1 MIFSDLIWAGLAGLV
16 SGIAM
21 TLLEFPFWKKWG
33 MEGVSEWQVNWVM
46 MTCFNS
52 KWRLRQQPIL
62 SWTIASHIFH
72 GVLIGIALRLV
83 LPVTILLLPVA
94 KISTI
99 LDAVVLAVAL
109 WFFITFS
116 GRKRF
121 EVPGKIRITNRGLL
135 VGLLSGIIF
144 GIVLGL
150 LLSLFPD
157 SYASLP

>member
-1 MIFSDLIWAGLAGLV
+1 MILSDLIWAGLAGLTGGIIMTV
-16 SGIAM
+16 S
-21 TLLEFPFWKKWG
+21 EYPFWKKWG

-46 MTCFNS
+46 MTWFNS
-52 KWRLRQQPIL
+52 KWKSRQQPIL

-72 GVLIGIALRLV
+72 GVLVGIALRLV
-83 LPVTILLLPVA
+83 LPVVIIVLPVT

-109 WFFITFS
+109 WFFITYS

-150 LLSLFPD
+150 LLSVFPD